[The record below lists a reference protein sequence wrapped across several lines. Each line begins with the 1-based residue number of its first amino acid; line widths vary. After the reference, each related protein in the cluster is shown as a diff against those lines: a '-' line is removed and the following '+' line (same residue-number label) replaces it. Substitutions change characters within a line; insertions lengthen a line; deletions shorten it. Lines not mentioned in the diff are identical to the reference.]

1 MTHAGRRGGRCV
13 RRTVVGMDALLTS
26 PATTTFSTALTT
38 AAADPRWGY
47 GPWHGGGPGPWL
59 LVPLLF
65 WVLVVGAAVFA
76 VRRRHRRGAEAVLRE
91 SFARGEVDEEAYRAR
106 LAVLRSTRR

>member
-1 MTHAGRRGGRCV
+1 
-13 RRTVVGMDALLTS
+13 MDALLTS
-26 PATTTFSTALTT
+26 PITTSLTSVAASAAT
-38 AAADPRWGY
+38 DPRWGP

-65 WVLVVGAAVFA
+65 WVLVIGAVVFA
-76 VRRRHRRGAEAVLRE
+76 VRRRRSRSAQHVLRE
-91 SFARGEVDEEAYRAR
+91 AFARGEVDEEAYRAR

>member
-1 MTHAGRRGGRCV
+1 
-13 RRTVVGMDALLTS
+13 MDALLTS
-26 PATTTFSTALTT
+26 PISTTVASTLTSTAT
-38 AAADPRWGY
+38 DPRWGY

-65 WVLVVGAAVFA
+65 WVLVIGAV
-76 VRRRHRRGAEAVLRE
+76 VVTVRRHRSRSAEHVLRE
-91 SFARGEVDEEAYRAR
+91 AFARGEVDEEGYRAR